1 MIRWGAFKTLDDLGL
16 SDNTLV
22 VFTSDNGG
30 SPQSGKPVGDME
42 AYCYGP
48 RINMN
53 GHISNGVLRGGKY
66 NVFEGGTRE
75 PFVVRWP
82 GHVPAGMTSPAL
94 VSQTDLQASFARLIG
109 ATLPADAAL
118 DSMDVLDALLGKST
132 VGRHELVEHKAG
144 PNCALRVDNWKWIG
158 GQLYDLSNDLSEK
171 NNLAQQ
177 QPARAKAMAERLK
190 AIQNGKQTR
199 QQDSKSTPETG
210 K

>member
-1 MIRWGAFKTLDDLGL
+1 MIPWAVSSSARRPGL

-75 PFVVRWP
+75 PFLVRWP

-109 ATLPADAAL
+109 VTLPADAAL
-118 DSMDVLDALLGKST
+118 DSIDVLDALLGKST
-132 VGRHELVEHKAG
+132 VGRHELVEHQYG
-144 PNCALRVDNWKWIG
+144 PNCACAWTTGSGLAGSSTTCPTISRKRTTSPS
-158 GQLYDLSNDLSEK
+158 SNP
-171 NNLAQQ
+171 
-177 QPARAKAMAERLK
+177 PAPRRWLNA
-190 AIQNGKQTR
+190 
-199 QQDSKSTPETG
+199 
-210 K
+210 